1 MKRARRYA
9 ATFLL
14 TCLYLGLTPLALLHA
29 FLDCTL
35 DRFDPY
41 IESLE
46 VIANDDP
53 EQPEIAE

>member
-29 FLDCTL
+29 FLDCAL

-46 VIANDDP
+46 VIAND
-53 EQPEIAE
+53 E